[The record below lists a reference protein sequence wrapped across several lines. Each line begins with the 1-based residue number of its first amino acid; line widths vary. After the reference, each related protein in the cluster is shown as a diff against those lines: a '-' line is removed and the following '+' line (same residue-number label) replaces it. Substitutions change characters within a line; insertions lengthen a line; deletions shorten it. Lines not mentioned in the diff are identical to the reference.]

1 MKPLS
6 GQLGRCLG
14 ASFSRGS
21 RCSVLGGTAPGSQE
35 PEQKRLSEGSRL
47 AWTSQMAV
55 GRQGSQQAG
64 QKTPCSQGPLLPA
77 GLAMLLRRLAGQEE
91 RQ

>member
-14 ASFSRGS
+14 ASSSRGS
-21 RCSVLGGTAPGSQE
+21 RCSVLVGTALGSQE

-47 AWTSQMAV
+47 AWISQMAV
-55 GRQGSQQAG
+55 GRQGSQQAR
-64 QKTPCSQGPLLPA
+64 KPHVAKDLCSQQGWPCC
-77 GLAMLLRRLAGQEE
+77 
-91 RQ
+91 